1 MLLGCNCNI
10 STGLPS
16 AALHDFWWRSI
27 LKYFRV
33 RVPMEFIFLD
43 VETTG
48 FDKHSDRIIEVGLV
62 KWRDKEIIETFES
75 LVNPGKPIPREITL
89 LTGITP
95 EAVSTAPKF
104 EEICEK
110 VTAFIGDLPVVGH
123 NIGFD
128 TAFLRGHGVKIS
140 GPELDTVELAQML
153 LLKES
158 SYSLEILMKKYG
170 VTIRGSHRAL
180 DDTITTVEFFNFMLD
195 KINTIPDAVFADL
208 QELFSKTDWKGKL
221 FFESRDAKAK
231 LQITESKEQT
241 SSKLHKNANNQD
253 PDTWG
258 TETVTQ
264 VKAHAHLMLESPYEP
279 DFSLFKGH
287 KTLFAY
293 SQDLSRNLVRNAA
306 ENLNIPIKQYKSPHF
321 YLSPKNLKAALQNP
335 SNEFRYIPFLAKM
348 IVWSHQTETGDREEV
363 SLRRED
369 YSFFN
374 AVCDNDGTDVF
385 YKKALTEAT
394 QADWVIAHHGS
405 LWDGSSTNEIIAE
418 RKLVALDSDM
428 LEDSL
433 TNSTRVRVTHNDFA
447 AHFGEKGS
455 LVAGLLGIF
464 YEKQKRAFDAYEGG
478 DVLITANMMETLEWR
493 HLVEAIA
500 NLPDHTQKNT
510 LIEAFN
516 FNPEEC
522 IAVVSFFAEELSFT
536 RTPLFLGP
544 RFAQGINGATSVLLH
559 GYSLSGNKTFSL
571 TKELFELDSTWQTHI
586 EKAHE
591 FEPLERKLLL
601 TIPDIFPD
609 ANAEAFFEESVV
621 LFKKIIEK
629 NKGRCLFVV
638 NSKQVAYAF
647 HSALNDYAQSLGTRI
662 LSIGQSG
669 GTGKVM
675 THFTDDPEHSVL
687 IATTTLLPQVESLMS
702 EMHVVVLNKIPFDP
716 PFNPLFKAR
725 GDQFTDGWN
734 EYYLPRA
741 LMKFRR
747 MMVMLGYG
755 QPRANKDTPQNH
767 LVVLDSRLRTKGY
780 GKLFTQ

>member
-1 MLLGCNCNI
+1 
-10 STGLPS
+10 
-16 AALHDFWWRSI
+16 
-27 LKYFRV
+27 
-33 RVPMEFIFLD
+33 MEFIFLD

-48 FDKHSDRIIEVGLV
+48 FDKHTDRIIEVGLV
-62 KWRDKEIIETFES
+62 KWRDLKTIETFES
-75 LVNPGKPIPREITL
+75 LVNPGKPIPKEITL

-128 TAFLRGHGVKIS
+128 TGFLRGHGVKIP

-180 DDTITTVEFFNFMLD
+180 DDTITTVEFFEFMLN
-195 KINTIPDAVFADL
+195 KINEIPDAVFADL

-221 FFESRDAKAK
+221 FFEGRGK
-231 LQITESKEQT
+231 LQITKNKDQTTDKEKT
-241 SSKLHKNANNQD
+241 DSKLQENANIKNAIEIHRVQ
-253 PDTWG
+253 TWG
-258 TETVTQ
+258 AEAVTQ
-264 VKAHAHLMLESPYEP
+264 VKAHSHLMLESPYDP
-279 DFSLFKGH
+279 DFSLFTEH
-287 KTLFAY
+287 KTVFTY
-293 SQDLSRNLVRNAA
+293 SQDTSRGQVLAAA
-306 ENLNIPIKQYKSPHF
+306 EKHNILIKQYRSPHY
-321 YLSPKNLKAALQNP
+321 YLSPINLKAALINP

-348 IVWSHQTETGDREEV
+348 IIWSHQTETGDREEV

-374 AVCDNDGTDVF
+374 AVCDSTGTDVF
-385 YKKALTEAT
+385 YKKALKEA
-394 QADWVIAHHGS
+394 QKADWLLAHHGS
-405 LWDGSSTNEIIAE
+405 IWDGNTTSEIVTE
-418 RKLVALDSDM
+418 RKLVVLDADM

-433 TNSTRVRVTHNDFA
+433 TNCTRVRVTHNDFA

-464 YEKQKRAFDAYEGG
+464 YEKQKRGFDAYEGS
-478 DVLITANMMETLEWR
+478 DVLITANMMETLEWK
-493 HLVEAIA
+493 HLIESIA

-510 LIEAFN
+510 LIEAFS
-516 FNPEEC
+516 FNPEDC

-544 RFAQGINGATSVLLH
+544 RFTQGTKGATGVLLH
-559 GYSLSGNKTFSL
+559 GYSMSGNKTFSL
-571 TKELFELDSTWQTHI
+571 TKELFELDSSWQTYI
-586 EKAHE
+586 EKAQE
-591 FEPLERKLLL
+591 FEPLERQLLL
-601 TIPDIFPD
+601 TIPDVFPD

-621 LFKKIIEK
+621 LFKRIIEK

-647 HSALNDYAQSLGTRI
+647 HSALNDFAQSLGTRI

-687 IATTTLLPQVESLMS
+687 IATTTLLPQVEGLMS
-702 EMHVVVLNKIPFDP
+702 EMRVVVLNKIPFDP

-725 GDQFTDGWN
+725 GEQFTDGWN

-755 QPRANKDTPQNH
+755 QPRPSKDTPQNH